1 MARNIEIKAHIF
13 DIRGCGEIAAAI
25 AGEGPLEELVQT
37 DTYFNVPVGRLK
49 LREFADES
57 NPSQLIFYARS
68 DQVEPRPS
76 DYHILEVTEP
86 AALKDVL
93 ALALGVKAVV
103 KKERAVYLYR
113 NVRIHLDEVAGLGT
127 FIELEA
133 VLDEDHL
140 EEDAALSLMVL
151 MREFSIAE
159 EDLLGGSY
167 CELIGDSP

>member
-1 MARNIEIKAHIF
+1 MARNIEIKAHIS

-25 AGEGPLEELVQT
+25 AGGGPLEELVQA

-57 NPSQLIFYARS
+57 NPGQLIFYARS
-68 DQVEPRPS
+68 DQSEPRPS

-103 KKERAVYLYR
+103 KKNRSVYLFG

-127 FIELEA
+127 FLELEA
-133 VLDEDHL
+133 VLDEDHV
-140 EEDAALSLMVL
+140 EEDAVVSLKGL
-151 MREFSIAE
+151 MRKFSITE
-159 EDLLGGSY
+159 KDLLGVSY
-167 CELIGDSP
+167 CELVEDSP